1 MLGGTPRAFLCNK
14 KVKQRACLGSS
25 WTRQSADMITSAGRW
40 RLYAPWG
47 LSCSFFLSVK
57 PLSMQKGPITGW
69 TIMIPSPLLMFQ
81 QEFNN
86 STGFYLSVLNYSKI
100 SKTSFPSEYGY
111 LIAQMGPFFPSLK
124 TMKVGHVI
132 WKTPSSSEIP
142 QVCVLSSVQLSNPM
156 DCSLPGSS
164 VHGIIPARKLEW
176 VAISSYRRS
185 SWLRDQTCI
194 SCSSCI
200 SRQILYHWTTL

>member
-1 MLGGTPRAFLCNK
+1 MKSSGNVVRETFIRRIVKDLGLFCYPPSVSKHFFLLLYFFFFYGEKKVLGGTPRAFLCNK

-25 WTRQSADMITSAGRW
+25 WTRQSADIITSAGRW
-40 RLYAPWG
+40 RLYALWG
-47 LSCSFFLSVK
+47 LSRSFFLSVK

-69 TIMIPSPLLMFQ
+69 TIMIPSPLLMFH

-86 STGFYLSVLNYSKI
+86 STGFYLSVLNYGKI

-132 WKTPSSSEIP
+132 
-142 QVCVLSSVQLSNPM
+142 
-156 DCSLPGSS
+156 
-164 VHGIIPARKLEW
+164 
-176 VAISSYRRS
+176 
-185 SWLRDQTCI
+185 
-194 SCSSCI
+194 
-200 SRQILYHWTTL
+200 